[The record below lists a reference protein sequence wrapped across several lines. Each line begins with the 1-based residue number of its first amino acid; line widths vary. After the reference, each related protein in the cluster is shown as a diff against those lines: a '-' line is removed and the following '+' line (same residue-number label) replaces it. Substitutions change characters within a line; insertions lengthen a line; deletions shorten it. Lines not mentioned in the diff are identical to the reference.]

1 MSQVTDGWDG
11 WVMRVSEARQ
21 LVETGAVREQTWWR
35 QTAAD
40 YRDGY
45 AIVTTALSVLGWPA
59 LLRLDELKATAAA
72 FGDYEIMQ
80 QGKGRTLQQM
90 LGLCGYERL
99 GNRGRADSYWR
110 RDGKRVTVYHRVAGG
125 ER

>member
-1 MSQVTDGWDG
+1 MSEGTWAV
-11 WVMRVSEARQ
+11 RISEARA

-40 YRDGY
+40 DRDGY

-80 QGKGRTLQQM
+80 QGKGRTCSRCSACAGRTTGQPWPR
-90 LGLCGYERL
+90 RL
-99 GNRGRADSYWR
+99 LLAAGRGS
-110 RDGKRVTVYHRVAGG
+110 G
-125 ER
+125 